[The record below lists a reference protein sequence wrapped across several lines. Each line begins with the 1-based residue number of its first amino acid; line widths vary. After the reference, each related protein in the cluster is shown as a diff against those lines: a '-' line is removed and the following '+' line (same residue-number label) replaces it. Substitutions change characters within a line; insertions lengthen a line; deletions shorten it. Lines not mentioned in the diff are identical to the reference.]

1 MGWSIVFV
9 LIGLALIGTALL
21 DAFETIVLPRHV
33 SRRIRVARFFYLIT
47 WQPYARVARMI
58 RTDQKRESFLS
69 FYGPSSLLLLV
80 ALWASMLILG
90 FASLQWATGTE
101 LNVPDTQRDLG
112 TDAYYSGTTFF
123 TLGLGDIA
131 PRTGAA
137 RLLTVIEAGTG
148 FAFLALV
155 IGYLP
160 VVYQLF
166 ARRES
171 NVSQLDQ
178 RAGSPPTA
186 ATLIRRNT
194 HDGDLTDLIALLR
207 DWEIWVGDLLESHL
221 SYPTLAYFRSQHE
234 NQSWVAALAV
244 ILDVCAWVLACGG
257 SAANRQAGF
266 TFAVARHAVGDLT
279 AVFNIP
285 PAPGPGDRLSAEAA
299 RQLWST
305 AQHCRLAATGES
317 TAQSRLTA
325 IRSTY
330 EPYLN
335 ALSQFAL
342 MDLPPWI
349 PAPDAQDNW
358 ETTAWDYDSPVP
370 LLGLESPFATDREQL
385 TIRAARS
392 DPPAP

>member
-1 MGWSIVFV
+1 MGWSIAFV
-9 LIGLALIGTALL
+9 LLGLVLIGTALL
-21 DAFETIVLPRHV
+21 DAFETIVLPRRV
-33 SRRIRVARFFYLIT
+33 SRRLRVARFFYLIT
-47 WQPYARVARMI
+47 WRPYAWLARRI
-58 RTDQKRESFLS
+58 RTDRRRESFLS

-80 ALWASMLILG
+80 AVWASLLVLG
-90 FASLQWATGTE
+90 FAALQWATGTE
-101 LNVPDTQRDLG
+101 LNVPDAQRDFG
-112 TDAYYSGTTFF
+112 TDAYFSGTTFF

-171 NVSQLDQ
+171 NVSLLDQ
-178 RAGSPPTA
+178 HAGSPPTA
-186 ATLIRRNT
+186 TTLIRRNV
-194 HDGDLTDLIALLR
+194 HDGDLTSLIALLR

-257 SAANRQAGF
+257 SGAIRQAGF

-279 AVFNIP
+279 GVFDIA
-285 PAPGPGDRLSAEAA
+285 PAHGTVDRLPPEAA
-299 RQLWST
+299 AQLWST
-305 AQHCRLAATGES
+305 AQHARLASAETGQS
-317 TAQSRLTA
+317 TAQSRLAA

-349 PAPDAQDNW
+349 PARDAQDNW
-358 ETTAWDYDSPVP
+358 ETTAWDFESPVP
-370 LLGLESPFATDREQL
+370 LLGPESPFAP
-385 TIRAARS
+385 
-392 DPPAP
+392 DP